1 MRIINPSPEELEA
14 LSGAYDGLVGW
25 AEGNGID
32 GRHTLGLLLKAA
44 MMLAVTNNVPKN
56 EVLDVVELTYQM
68 EKFLHPSSE
77 EMH

>member
-1 MRIINPSPEELEA
+1 MRIITPSPEELEA

-44 MMLAVTNNVPKN
+44 MMLAVTNKIPKE
-56 EVLDVVELTYQM
+56 EVLEVVELTYQM
-68 EKFLHPSSE
+68 EKYLHPSSE

>member
-1 MRIINPSPEELEA
+1 MRVVNPTPEELEA

-25 AEGNGID
+25 VEDNGVD

-44 MMLAVTNNVPKN
+44 MMLAVTNNVPKD
-56 EVLDVVELTYQM
+56 EVLEVVELTYQM

-77 EMH
+77 EVH

>member
-1 MRIINPSPEELEA
+1 MRVINPTEEELEA

-25 AEGNGID
+25 VEDNGID

-44 MMLAVTNNVPKN
+44 MMLAVTNNVPKD
-56 EVLDVVELTYQM
+56 EVLEVVELTYQM

-77 EMH
+77 EVH

>member
-1 MRIINPSPEELEA
+1 MRVINPTEEELEA

-25 AEGNGID
+25 VEDNGVD

-44 MMLAVTNNVPKN
+44 MMLAVTNNVPKE
-56 EVLDVVELTYQM
+56 EVLEVVELTYQM

-77 EMH
+77 EVH

>member
-1 MRIINPSPEELEA
+1 MRIITPSPEELEA

-25 AEGNGID
+25 AERNGID

-44 MMLAVTNNVPKN
+44 MMLAVTNKIPKE
-56 EVLDVVELTYQM
+56 EVLEVVELTYQM

>member
-1 MRIINPSPEELEA
+1 MRVINPTEEELEA

-25 AEGNGID
+25 VEDNGID

-44 MMLAVTNNVPKN
+44 MMLAVTNNVPKE
-56 EVLDVVELTYQM
+56 EVLEVVELTYQM

-77 EMH
+77 EVH

>member
-1 MRIINPSPEELEA
+1 MRVINPTEEELEA

-25 AEGNGID
+25 VEDNGVD

-44 MMLAVTNNVPKN
+44 MMLAVTNNVPKD
-56 EVLDVVELTYQM
+56 EVLEVVELTYQM

-77 EMH
+77 EVH

>member
-1 MRIINPSPEELEA
+1 MRIINPSQEELEA

-44 MMLAVTNNVPKN
+44 MMLAVTNKIPKE
-56 EVLDVVELTYQM
+56 EVLEVVELTYQM
-68 EKFLHPSSE
+68 EKYLHPSSE